1 MLLKWTAEGTFPGVN
16 PEVVVEVVK
25 LPEELAA
32 AFVVT
37 FQNLEVPLGFWV
49 AVLKNSEAAGEGL

>member
-1 MLLKWTAEGTFPGVN
+1 MDNRRDVPCVN

-25 LPEELAA
+25 LPKELAA